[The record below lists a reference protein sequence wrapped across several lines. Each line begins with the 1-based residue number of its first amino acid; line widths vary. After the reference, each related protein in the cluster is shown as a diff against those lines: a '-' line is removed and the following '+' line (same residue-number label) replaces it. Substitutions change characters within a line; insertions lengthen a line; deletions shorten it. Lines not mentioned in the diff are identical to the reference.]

1 MPDGLTCAAVI
12 EVSFSEI
19 LGTSNWLEPKQSGW
33 RFESSG
39 PPCTSALHEICP
51 PNTREFAR
59 THRPTFEVS
68 GRAPRTLREAP
79 QTASEQPFFLA
90 ETRFASRQ
98 RIGLTPP

>member
-19 LGTSNWLEPKQSGW
+19 LGTSNWLEPTAQNSLVGDL
-33 RFESSG
+33 SHPG
-39 PPCTSALHEICP
+39 LSALHEICP
-51 PNTREFAR
+51 PNTREFER

-68 GRAPRTLREAP
+68 GRAPRTLRETP
-79 QTASEQPFFLA
+79 QTASEQSFFLA